1 MYTHVEHVYTHVQA
15 GRLGQRPSHGKNA
28 LFTSVSQVRK
38 TEVTVEVGVDGD
50 G

>member
-1 MYTHVEHVYTHVQA
+1 MYTHVEHVYTQIQA
-15 GRLGQRPSHGKNA
+15 GRLGPRPSHGKNA

-38 TEVTVEVGVDGD
+38 TGMTVEVDVDGD